1 MIGVQI
7 RQLREKDGY
16 LLRQMAAIL
25 DVDATILSKM
35 ERGERPFKREHIVKI
50 AEVCSYNEES
60 LLTMWLADKINNVID
75 NEDCAIQALDLVKKQ
90 KQNE

>member
-35 ERGERPFKREHIVKI
+35 ERGERPFKRELVIRI
-50 AEVCSYNEES
+50 AELCGSDKDKM
-60 LLTMWLADKINNVID
+60 LTMWLADKVCNILG
-75 NEDCAIQALDLVKKQ
+75 NEECAIGALELAKDQ
-90 KQNE
+90 KRNE

>member
-1 MIGVQI
+1 MIGLHI
-7 RQLREKDGY
+7 RQLREEKGY

-35 ERGERPFKREHIVKI
+35 ERGERSFKREHIVKI
-50 AEVCSYNEES
+50 AQECGCNEDD
-60 LLTMWLADKINNVID
+60 LLTMWLANKISSVIE
-75 NEDCAIQALDLVKKQ
+75 NEKCAIEALDLVKEQ